1 MKGEIGKGEFKGL
14 IIDRSKMQEEIDS
27 QIEVS
32 AKEFRKLESSGGN
45 QEDGNQFYEGDGM
58 FCRRKENWA
67 TPSLEQWKSTMQ
79 KQWEDPKRN
88 EEKGQSP

>member
-32 AKEFRKLESSGGN
+32 AKEFQKLESSEGDKEGGS
-45 QEDGNQFYEGDGM
+45 QFYEGEGDVLQGGGTGRSSFWNDG
-58 FCRRKENWA
+58 RR
-67 TPSLEQWKSTMQ
+67 
-79 KQWEDPKRN
+79 
-88 EEKGQSP
+88 